1 MYYHVIVIESPA
13 YEGFMTVVLNR
24 WATARKLGGP
34 RLLILIS
41 TNKEN
46 ITEIEK
52 KYNANGPQTSVY
64 FANWSHA

>member
-1 MYYHVIVIESPA
+1 MYYNVIVIESSA
-13 YEGFMTVVLNR
+13 YEGIMTVVLNR

-41 TNKEN
+41 TNRE

-52 KYNANGPQTSVY
+52 NITQLDHRPLCN

>member
-1 MYYHVIVIESPA
+1 MYYHVIVIESQA
-13 YEGFMTVVLNR
+13 YEGIMTVVLNR

-52 KYNANGPQTSVY
+52 KI
-64 FANWSHA
+64 